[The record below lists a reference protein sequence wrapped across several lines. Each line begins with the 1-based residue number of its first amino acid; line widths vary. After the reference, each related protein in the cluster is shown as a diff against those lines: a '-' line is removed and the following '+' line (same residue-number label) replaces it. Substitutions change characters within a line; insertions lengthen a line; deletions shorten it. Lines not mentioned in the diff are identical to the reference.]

1 MVLTLAQRIE
11 AVETRIAAAAER
23 SGRERGDI
31 TLIGV
36 TKTVDRRVVDEAY
49 DLGMRHFGENRVQD
63 CVEKFAIP
71 LPSDAMLHEIGQLQS
86 NKAKLAVQLFQVIHS
101 VDRISLV
108 SALNRAAEQAG
119 KRLLV
124 FVQVNVAGEDQKAG
138 CALDDTLSIAKA
150 ICVSSSLELRGLMTM
165 APLVEARRRPTCE
178 STYADGARD
187 VVPTLAPWRS
197 SLTRLVGPFRGS
209 RRCWARPGWSRSVS
223 PGSEVAP
230 QCVADEVGVGAS
242 LALCALAQRTAEL
255 RIETNRFDCGGRRSH
270 RWTTASTPE
279 DLVDVEA
286 CFCLGRRL
294 LEELLGDRFALRV
307 RP

>member
-1 MVLTLAQRIE
+1 VVLTLAQRIE

-165 APLVEARRRPTCE
+165 APLVEEPEATRPT
-178 STYADGARD
+178 
-187 VVPTLAPWRS
+187 
-197 SLTRLVGPFRGS
+197 FRGL
-209 RRCWARPGWSRSVS
+209 R
-223 PGSEVAP
+223 
-230 QCVADEVGVGAS
+230 
-242 LALCALAQRTAEL
+242 EL
-255 RIETNRFDCGGRRSH
+255 RDALSDDYGMSLPWLSMGMTNDFEIAIEEGATHVRVGR
-270 RWTTASTPE
+270 AI
-279 DLVDVEA
+279 
-286 CFCLGRRL
+286 FC
-294 LEELLGDRFALRV
+294 
-307 RP
+307 